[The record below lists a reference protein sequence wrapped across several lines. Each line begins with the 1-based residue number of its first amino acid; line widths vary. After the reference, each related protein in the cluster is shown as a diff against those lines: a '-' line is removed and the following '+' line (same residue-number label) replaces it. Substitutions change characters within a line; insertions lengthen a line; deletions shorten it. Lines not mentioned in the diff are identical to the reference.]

1 MVVVAKPKAV
11 AVARARTL
19 SDILL
24 EVTASLQ
31 TPEDVLLPSLTACVV
46 ELRVIKQLSVHELPS
61 IQHHLL
67 RRLQAQRSITL
78 KVWRS
83 CSLLVNMD
91 MSSLKM
97 WMANPVLIAQCWIL
111 AHLHFSWALVP
122 FIDMPTTSRAWATP
136 LRPLRCSAPPG
147 LFILAVIIQPLA
159 IGLPRSPS
167 L

>member
-1 MVVVAKPKAV
+1 M

-31 TPEDVLLPSLTACVV
+31 TPEDVLLPSLIACVV
-46 ELRVIKQLSVHELPS
+46 ELRVIKQLSVHALRS

-83 CSLLVNMD
+83 YSHLVNMD

-97 WMANPVLIAQCWIL
+97 WVASLALTARCWIL
-111 AHLHFSWALVP
+111 VHLHFSWALVLS
-122 FIDMPTTSRAWATP
+122 IDMLNTLRAWATP
-136 LRPLRCSAPPG
+136 SRPLRCSAPPG
-147 LFILAVIIQPLA
+147 LFILAVITQPLA